1 MAIVSQREQ
10 YRKWQADTGNEKK
23 TNPIVG
29 LRNDRT
35 LVSIEKFFD
44 EKEGKDRFRVALDAD
59 GNEFRATQGIIG
71 NIEEIVLR
79 EVGDPYP
86 NIYVQIKLVDSDGQR
101 ELIEIGSVFSTV
113 ARSVVSCLRSTT
125 TPLYGAELKIKTY
138 ANHDKNS
145 GKTYTNAIV
154 ELNGTRLKWAFAPA
168 ELNEQY
174 PAKKLM
180 MGDDG
185 IPLENINGSARSV
198 RDGFWDNQIKT
209 LVSQINKEKEAAVP
223 QPVAED
229 TPAKPQADVPT
240 QKGDDDDLPF

>member
-1 MAIVSQREQ
+1 MAIVSQGTQ

-23 TNPIVG
+23 TTPIVG

-44 EKEGKDRFRVALDAD
+44 EQEGKDRFRVAQDAD
-59 GNEFRATQGIIG
+59 GNEFRATQGIVG
-71 NIEEIVLR
+71 NIEEITLR

-86 NIYVQIKLVDSDGQR
+86 NVYVQIKLVDDQGQR
-101 ELIEIGSVFSTV
+101 EMIEIGSIFSTV
-113 ARSVVSCLRSTT
+113 TRSVVSCLRSTT

-174 PAKKLM
+174 PAKKLI
-180 MGDDG
+180 MGEDG
-185 IPLENINGSARSV
+185 IPAENINGSARSV
-198 RDGFWDNQIKT
+198 RDEFWDTQIET
-209 LVSQINKEKEAAVP
+209 LVNQINKEREAAGN
-223 QPVAED
+223 QPSVDD
-229 TPAKPQADVPT
+229 TPAASQPNPST